1 MGSLKFKH
9 VNIGMRQ
16 LYALLCIKHV
26 NIGMSQLYALL
37 CIKRAG
43 SHFEQ
48 F

>member
-1 MGSLKFKH
+1 
-9 VNIGMRQ
+9 MRQ